1 MSQLRLKQV
10 ALVTTELDTVLD
22 DLAAVFGLRV
32 AFRDPM
38 VARFGLRNAVLPVGA
53 QFLEVIEPVQAGT
66 AAGRYLKRRGG
77 PGGYMAI
84 THTGDQA
91 AYRQRLLP
99 GLGVRVAFEFE
110 ADGFRCLQL
119 HPSDTGGAFFEID
132 EQDGAD
138 RPGGPWPPAG
148 PDWPSAVSTAVISAI
163 EDVRIQCAEPARVA
177 ARWARIVQRDLGGG
191 GREILELD
199 AGRIEFTGLT
209 DARGD
214 GLSAVLVRAADQARA
229 LSAATARGL
238 PVGAGEV
245 TICGTRFVLQ
255 QDRRKAS
262 SEARA

>member
-10 ALVTTELDTVLD
+10 ALVTTELDAVLD

-66 AAGRYLKRRGG
+66 AAGRYLERRGG
-77 PGGYMAI
+77 PGGYMVI
-84 THTGDQA
+84 THTGDQST
-91 AYRQRLLP
+91 YRQRLP
-99 GLGVRVAFEFE
+99 GLGMRVAFEFE

-148 PDWPSAVSTAVISAI
+148 PDWPRAVSTTVISGI
-163 EDVRIQCAEPARVA
+163 EGVRIQCAEPARVA
-177 ARWARIVQRDLGGG
+177 ATWSRIVQLDPGDG

-229 LSAATARGL
+229 LSAARARGL
-238 PVGAGEV
+238 PAGAGEV
-245 TICGTRFVLQ
+245 TICGIRFVLQ
-255 QDRRKAS
+255 QDRRKVPR
-262 SEARA
+262 EARA

>member
-10 ALVTTELDTVLD
+10 ALVTTELGAVLD

-66 AAGRYLKRRGG
+66 AAGRYLERRGG
-77 PGGYMAI
+77 PGGYMVI
-84 THTGDQA
+84 THTGDQS
-91 AYRQRLLP
+91 AYRQRLP

-110 ADGFRCLQL
+110 AGGFRCLQL

-148 PDWPSAVSTAVISAI
+148 PEWPSAVSTAVISGI
-163 EDVRIQCAEPARVA
+163 EGVRIQCAEPARVA

-209 DARGD
+209 AGRGD

-255 QDRRKAS
+255 QDRRKAP